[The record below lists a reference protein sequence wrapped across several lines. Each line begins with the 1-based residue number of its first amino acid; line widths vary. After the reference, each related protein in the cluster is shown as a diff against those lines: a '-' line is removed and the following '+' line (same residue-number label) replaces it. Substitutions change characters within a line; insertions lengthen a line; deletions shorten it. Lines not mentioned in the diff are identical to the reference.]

1 MRMMILFLDISF
13 SSILSVMLMFAML
26 VFCMLLI
33 LRNMELKKKIEEMNL
48 LNRNYLRNNSYDDKK
63 DIVSMESISG
73 KIEEDDSIKRSNRK
87 RHSKK
92 KEIVS
97 NNIKSMNIKLV
108 DSVYKNDNSR
118 KSSDN
123 KLSELL
129 QMEPIKKKDNNK
141 VDKKVGK
148 NALNENSQNYEID
161 MVNFENSLDEF
172 VMNRKKENNSYLDEV
187 SKLISQN
194 LEQNTIELTDYEQEQ
209 EDNAIISYRELIGIK
224 DKLESLEDDEVFL
237 DELKKFRNSL
247 D

>member
-13 SSILSVMLMFAML
+13 SSILSVVLMFAML

-48 LNRNYLRNNSYDDKK
+48 LNRNYLRNNSSDDKK
-63 DIVSMESISG
+63 DVVSVESISG
-73 KIEEDDSIKRSNRK
+73 KIEEDDSIKRSNK
-87 RHSKK
+87 KKHNKK

-97 NNIKSMNIKLV
+97 SKVKDMDIKLA
-108 DSVYKNDNSR
+108 DNVYKKDSNR
-118 KSSDN
+118 KSSDD

-129 QMEPIKKKDNNK
+129 QMEPIKKIDDNK
-141 VDKKVGK
+141 VDKKIDK
-148 NALNENSQNYEID
+148 NILYENFQNYEID
-161 MVNFENSLDEF
+161 MVNFENNLDEF
-172 VMNRKKENNSYLDEV
+172 VMNSKKENNSYLDEV

-209 EDNAIISYRELIGIK
+209 EDNAIISYKELIGIK
-224 DKLESLEDDEVFL
+224 DKLESLEDDEIFL